1 MGLAVGLAAALL
13 LAGLPVTDRILIG
26 ADLFFITYL
35 SAMALWMRRRS
46 GDDLRDHFA
55 DADEGVTLIVA
66 MALGAVTCS
75 LYAITQTLV
84 AARTLD
90 GSPWRP
96 VLALA
101 AVPLAHRLAVVRSAE
116 VAAVIAA
123 RMPGCRI
130 VPVTG
135 AEMSDS
141 LRAGVSAA
149 ASTVFFS
156 YIGFDAAST
165 AGEEARDPKRDLP
178 RSILLSMIIVT
189 VLYVAVAVAAIGAR
203 EWHWFD
209 GREAPLVQIMREI
222 TGAPWVAFIF
232 AVTSVLAIFSVVLT
246 VLFGQIRILLSM
258 SRDGLVPRVFGVISP
273 QTATPVR
280 STRSL
285 ASMVPCGTAID
296 SPR

>member
-1 MGLAVGLAAALL
+1 MPAGLPHHIRFHGAFAVGLAAALL

-101 AVPLAHRLAVVRSAE
+101 AVPLGWAMVHTVMAFHYARLFYAPATDEGAAAGPPRDSGGLDFPGACAEPAPWDFLYYSFALGMSAQTSDTAITTTDMRRVTLAHSVLSFFYNAVIVALAVS
-116 VAAVIAA
+116 
-123 RMPGCRI
+123 
-130 VPVTG
+130 TG
-135 AEMSDS
+135 MA
-141 LRAGVSAA
+141 
-149 ASTVFFS
+149 
-156 YIGFDAAST
+156 
-165 AGEEARDPKRDLP
+165 
-178 RSILLSMIIVT
+178 
-189 VLYVAVAVAAIGAR
+189 
-203 EWHWFD
+203 
-209 GREAPLVQIMREI
+209 LVQ
-222 TGAPWVAFIF
+222 G
-232 AVTSVLAIFSVVLT
+232 
-246 VLFGQIRILLSM
+246 G
-258 SRDGLVPRVFGVISP
+258 
-273 QTATPVR
+273 
-280 STRSL
+280 
-285 ASMVPCGTAID
+285 
-296 SPR
+296 